1 MPPPRRSPK
10 NMSASPVLVD
20 SCWYIEQMRAG
31 RRPLRELQSIEF
43 TRDIATC
50 GIVRA
55 EVARGIRDP
64 EVLKKFQAR
73 WDVMLYVPMDNRLWA
88 DVEKLAWELDRRGTI
103 LPLTDIAIAC
113 CARRIGAVVLTFDRH
128 FSLIPGIRSADRIL

>member
-1 MPPPRRSPK
+1 
-10 NMSASPVLVD
+10 
-20 SCWYIEQMRAG
+20 MRAG

-64 EVLKKFQAR
+64 AVLKKFQAR
-73 WDVMLYVPMDNRLWA
+73 WDVMLYVPMDNRLWSE
-88 DVEKLAWELDRRGTI
+88 VESLAWQLDRNGVV
-103 LPLTDIAIAC
+103 LPLTDIIIAC
-113 CARRIGAVVLTFDRH
+113 CARRIGAVVLTHDKH
-128 FSLIPGIRSADRIL
+128 FSSIPGIRCTDRIV